1 MSNSIANY
9 NPAMF
14 GSNMPQPLY
23 PTPNLSFGSGG
34 PAVAGG
40 GGYGGGYMSPELGGL
55 AGNQQVGMPGGL
67 SASMDWMKANQQPD
81 VLGAGAGG
89 PLGLGMNMPTLQLGI
104 GALQTG
110 AGLYTGLQA
119 LGLANK
125 QYKLSREMSNANLNN
140 SISSYNTSLEDRVRA
155 RYGVEGKS
163 QDAASGYIDSH
174 KMTR

>member
-23 PTPNLSFGSGG
+23 PTPNLSFGSAYPQG
-34 PAVAGG
+34 AGV
-40 GGYGGGYMSPELGGL
+40 GGYMSPELGGL
-55 AGNQQVGMPGGL
+55 TGNQQVAMPGGL

-81 VLGAGAGG
+81 VMGGAGA
-89 PLGLGMNMPTLQLGI
+89 PLGLGMNLPTLQLGM

-125 QYKLSREMSNANLNN
+125 QYKLSREMANANLNN

-163 QDAASGYIDSH
+163 QDDASGYIDSH

>member
-1 MSNSIANY
+1 MSNSISNY
-9 NPAMF
+9 NPSMF

-34 PAVAGG
+34 QPAG

-55 AGNQQVGMPGGL
+55 AGNQQVAMPGGL

-81 VLGAGAGG
+81 VLGAGA
-89 PLGLGMNMPTLQLGI
+89 PLGLGMNLPTLQLGV

-125 QYKLSREMSNANLNN
+125 QYKLSREMANANLNN
-140 SISSYNTSLEDRVRA
+140 SISSYNTSLEDRVRS

-163 QDAASGYIDSH
+163 QDDASGYIDSH